1 MCVGNTTESMEKKQE
16 PTSKELLQLER
27 ESNPL
32 QTRLRVVQNGSKSGD
47 QKRKTPPTSLPD
59 TSGTC
64 FLISHISMSF
74 SLLPSVVPEIY
85 LNLQGMQF
93 NA

>member
-1 MCVGNTTESMEKKQE
+1 MPETMEKKQE

-32 QTRLRVVQNGSKSGD
+32 QTRLRVVQNGCKPGD
-47 QKRKTPPTSLPD
+47 QKRKTPPTSLPE

-64 FLISHISMSF
+64 FPISHIAMSF
-74 SLLPSVVPEIY
+74 S
-85 LNLQGMQF
+85 
-93 NA
+93 